1 MAHRTHIAN
10 VRFHVNKAKQNS
22 VIFAILCM
30 FGCISVSHSQQAQPK
45 NETQTNGVLEA
56 TSARPEVILQAGH
69 TDAVTAV
76 AFSPDGRWLAS
87 GSEDHLV
94 LLWDREYGQLWRV
107 LSGHTKKI
115 TAVAFS
121 PDGAFLASGSWG
133 IKLWSVATGREVATL
148 MSGDAESIAFSPD
161 GHALVSGGHRG
172 QVRVWEVPSG
182 RELHEV
188 TRQPEKVTSVAIS
201 PDGSTLAA
209 SPAIRSAFKTWL
221 WVRNIKPS
229 RGTVEL

>member
-1 MAHRTHIAN
+1 
-10 VRFHVNKAKQNS
+10 
-22 VIFAILCM
+22 M